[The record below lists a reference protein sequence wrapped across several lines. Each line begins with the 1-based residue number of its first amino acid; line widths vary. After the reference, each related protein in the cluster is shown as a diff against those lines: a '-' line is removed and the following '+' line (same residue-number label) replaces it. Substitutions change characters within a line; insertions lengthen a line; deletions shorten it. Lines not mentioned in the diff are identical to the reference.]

1 MPLYE
6 YQCAKCGKKSEFI
19 QNFKDPH
26 ETKCPRCGGALK
38 KLLSSPA
45 VQFKGSGFYAT
56 DYGKAG
62 GSKGEEAKGEKS
74 EKSEKGE
81 KSEEKKDSSKG
92 EEGKSGGSESK
103 GDPAGERK
111 GDSSKGERDSSRG
124 KKDGGGET
132 AAAPSSPAKRSPPV
146 PSKKNSRDSK

>member
-19 QNFKDPH
+19 QRFGDPH
-26 ETKCPRCGGALK
+26 ETKCPHCGGALK

-56 DYGKAG
+56 DYAKS
-62 GSKGEEAKGEKS
+62 GSRSEESKGEKS
-74 EKSEKGE
+74 E

-92 EEGKSGGSESK
+92 EEGKSGGEGGSESK
-103 GDPAGERK
+103 GDSAAGEGK
-111 GDSSKGERDSSRG
+111 KEGDSSKGKKESGGDSG
-124 KKDGGGET
+124 
-132 AAAPSSPAKRSPPV
+132 AAPASPAGQSPPA
-146 PSKKNSRDSK
+146 PSKKKKSERK

>member
-26 ETKCPRCGGALK
+26 ETVCPACGGALK

-56 DYGKAG
+56 DYGKSG
-62 GSKGEEAKGEKS
+62 GSKGEQNEKS
-74 EKSEKGE
+74 EKSE
-81 KSEEKKDSSKG
+81 KSEEKKDSSMVEKR
-92 EEGKSGGSESK
+92 
-103 GDPAGERK
+103 GDWRV
-111 GDSSKGERDSSRG
+111 
-124 KKDGGGET
+124 
-132 AAAPSSPAKRSPPV
+132 SP
-146 PSKKNSRDSK
+146 